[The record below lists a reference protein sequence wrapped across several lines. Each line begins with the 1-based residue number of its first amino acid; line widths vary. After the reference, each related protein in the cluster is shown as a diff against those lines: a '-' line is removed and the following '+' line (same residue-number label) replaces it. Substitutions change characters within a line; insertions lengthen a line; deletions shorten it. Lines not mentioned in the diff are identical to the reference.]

1 MHHLLRVL
9 LAASVFFILSTFE
22 LFTPGQFMD
31 GATYA
36 SISRNLS
43 QGIGSFWELFYTP
56 YLYPNFIEHPPFF
69 FWIQSLFFKVIGDK
83 WYTEDIMGVL
93 LWAITALGIE
103 KIGKWSN
110 LSNRGIQ
117 WALIFWAIIPIV
129 CWSYG
134 NNLLETLVSPLTVWS
149 VAFASYGIQKKYQSL
164 IFISGFFISLAFLTK
179 GPVGLFPLSFPFFW
193 HITSDSNRKFRLIII
208 HSFQILLGT
217 LIAISILLAFESSNA
232 YLHAYWSKQVINSIS
247 KIATVDNRLYIV
259 GSYLTQL
266 ILPFL
271 IALTIHIFNKG
282 SRWKGKNISKSLTFG
297 LFSLSAVIPMIIS
310 LKQSDFYSVPAFPFA
325 AISMAFWIEKELINL
340 HDFRTQSKLWVIIIC
355 LITGIGFRALPI
367 VKNHRDFILRESIE
381 HLSRNHE
388 GEIMKVDSVLFK
400 NWNLHAQCARYGP
413 IYLVEDKENSE
424 LIRQKNGGLKL
435 IK

>member
-1 MHHLLRVL
+1 MHQLLRVL
-9 LAASVFFILSTFE
+9 LAASIFFILSTFE

-149 VAFASYGIQKKYQSL
+149 VALASYGIQKKHQSL
-164 IFISGFFISLAFLTK
+164 IFISGFLISFAFLTK

-217 LIAISILLAFESSNA
+217 LIAISILLAFENSNA
-232 YLHAYWSKQVINSIS
+232 YLCAYWSKQVINSIS

-259 GSYLTQL
+259 ESYLTQL

-282 SRWKGKNISKSLTFG
+282 SRWKGKTISKSLTFG

-310 LKQSDFYSVPAFPFA
+310 LKQSNFYSVPAYPFA

-367 VKNHRDFILRESIE
+367 VKNNRDFMLRESIE
-381 HLSRNHE
+381 HLSRNYK

>member
-1 MHHLLRVL
+1 
-9 LAASVFFILSTFE
+9 
-22 LFTPGQFMD
+22 
-31 GATYA
+31 
-36 SISRNLS
+36 
-43 QGIGSFWELFYTP
+43 
-56 YLYPNFIEHPPFF
+56 
-69 FWIQSLFFKVIGDK
+69 
-83 WYTEDIMGVL
+83 MGVL

-271 IALTIHIFNKG
+271 IALTIHVFNKG
-282 SRWKGKNISKSLTFG
+282 SRWKGKTISKSLTFG

-310 LKQSDFYSVPAFPFA
+310 LKQSDFYSVPAYPFA

-367 VKNHRDFILRESIE
+367 VKNNRDFMLRESIE
-381 HLSRNHE
+381 HLSRNYK

>member
-1 MHHLLRVL
+1 MHQLLRVL
-9 LAASVFFILSTFE
+9 LAASIFFILSTFE

-69 FWIQSLFFKVIGDK
+69 FWIQSLFFKIIGDK

-110 LSNRGIQ
+110 LSNGGIQ

-149 VAFASYGIQKKYQSL
+149 VAIAIYGIQKKYQSL
-164 IFISGFFISLAFLTK
+164 IFISGLFISMAFLTK

-193 HITSDSNRKFRLIII
+193 HVTSDSNRKLRLIII

-217 LIAISILLAFESSNA
+217 LIPISILLAFDSSNA

-247 KIATVDNRLYIV
+247 KISTVDNRLYIV
-259 GSYLTQL
+259 GLYLTQL

-271 IALTIHIFNKG
+271 IALTIRVFNKG
-282 SRWKGKNISKSLTFG
+282 SRWKGKTISKSLTFG

-325 AISMAFWIEKELINL
+325 AISIAFWIEKELINL
-340 HDFRTQSKLWVIIIC
+340 HDFRTQSKLLVIIIC
-355 LITGIGFRALPI
+355 LITGIGFRTLPQ
-367 VKNHRDFILRESIE
+367 VKNHRDLILRESIE
-381 HLSRNHE
+381 HLSRNYK

-413 IYLVEDKENSE
+413 IYLVEDKENAE

-435 IK
+435 IR

>member
-1 MHHLLRVL
+1 MHQLLRVL
-9 LAASVFFILSTFE
+9 LAASIFFILSTFE

-149 VAFASYGIQKKYQSL
+149 VAFASYGIQKKHQSL
-164 IFISGFFISLAFLTK
+164 IFISGFLISFAFLTK

-310 LKQSDFYSVPAFPFA
+310 LKQSDFYSVPAYPFA

-367 VKNHRDFILRESIE
+367 VKNNRDFMLRESIE
-381 HLSRNHE
+381 HLSRNYK

>member
-43 QGIGSFWELFYTP
+43 QGIGSYWELFYTP

-149 VAFASYGIQKKYQSL
+149 VALASYGIQKKHQSL
-164 IFISGFFISLAFLTK
+164 IFISGFLISFAFLTK

-271 IALTIHIFNKG
+271 IALTIHVFNKG
-282 SRWKGKNISKSLTFG
+282 SRWKGKTISKSLTFG

-340 HDFRTQSKLWVIIIC
+340 HDFRTQSKLLVIIIC

-413 IYLVEDKENSE
+413 IYLVENKENSE